1 MPLDRRL
8 SSYILRVYMDIES
21 RVARYG
27 NSLTVRIPVAVARHL
42 DLRAGDA
49 VVLRMVDDGLFIE
62 RAATSRLAARL
73 ATVRAAEAEA
83 GAGLAVGLEQLE

>member
-1 MPLDRRL
+1 
-8 SSYILRVYMDIES
+8 MDIES

-83 GAGLAVGLEQLE
+83 GAGLAVGLERLE

>member
-1 MPLDRRL
+1 
-8 SSYILRVYMDIES
+8 MDIES

-49 VVLRMVDDGLFIE
+49 VVLRMVG
-62 RAATSRLAARL
+62 
-73 ATVRAAEAEA
+73 
-83 GAGLAVGLEQLE
+83 